1 MIEKYKH
8 GKVKKLFEVRTL
20 ILLQVNGL
28 SKLYGAET
36 ILANI
41 KLEVQT
47 KDRIALVGRNGAGKS
62 TLLKIIAGELS
73 HDGGEIIKPKDVSI
87 GYLAQNT
94 GLETSLT
101 IWDEMLTVFTHLQQ
115 METKLRKLEQE
126 MGKEENFSNEAIYE
140 RLLADYDQLQ
150 LNYKDQGGYQYEADI
165 RSILSGLGFPV
176 ETHQTTISTLSGGQ
190 KTRLALGKLLLTK
203 PDLLIL
209 DEPTNHL
216 DIETL
221 TWLEQY
227 LQGYPGAILIVSH
240 DRYFLDKLVTQVYE
254 ISNKESRRFVG
265 NYSKYLDLKSA
276 LYDQEMKRYE
286 KQQDEIA
293 KLEDFVQKNIA
304 RASTTK
310 RAQSR
315 RKQLDRMELL
325 TRPLGDSKSASFH
338 FDIEKQSG
346 NDVLQVKDATIG
358 YEEDPIIEHVTMRLT
373 RGDSVALVGPN
384 GIGKSTLLKS
394 IVNKLP
400 LLNGNVSFGSN
411 VSVGYYDQEQANL
424 TSSKRVLNELWD
436 EYPLQ
441 PEKEIRTILGNF
453 LFTGDDVL
461 KPVSSLSGGQ
471 KARLALAKLM
481 MQKSNLLILD
491 EPTNHLDLNSKEI
504 LENALID
511 YPGTLLFVSHD
522 RYFINRVTT
531 TVVELSTEGAQEYLG
546 DYDYYVE
553 KKNEMIERAAF
564 EQQEQQENQ
573 APVQKTVAQEKLNY
587 LEEKERKQLERQR
600 TRKIEELEQNI
611 VNLEEEIATLED
623 QLCLPEIYADYE
635 KASEITT
642 KKQTLQEQLET
653 CMSEWEELHV

>member
-1 MIEKYKH
+1 M
-8 GKVKKLFEVRTL
+8 
-20 ILLQVNGL
+20 ILLQVNAL

-115 METKLRKLEQE
+115 METKLRRLEQE
-126 MGKEENFSNEAIYE
+126 MGKEENFSNEATYE

-276 LYDQEMKRYE
+276 LYEQEMKRYE

-346 NDVLQVKDATIG
+346 NDVLQVNDATIG
-358 YEEDPIIEHVTMRLT
+358 YDENPIIEHVTMRLT

-400 LLNGNVSFGSN
+400 LLNGDVSFGSN

-553 KKNEMIERAAF
+553 KKNEMIERAEL
-564 EQQEQQENQ
+564 EQQESDV
-573 APVQKTVAQEKLNY
+573 PVQKVIAQEKLNY
-587 LEEKERKQLERQR
+587 LEEKERKKLERQR
-600 TRKIEELEQNI
+600 TRKIEELEQSI
-611 VNLEEEIATLED
+611 VELEEEIATLED

-653 CMSEWEELHV
+653 CMAEWEELHA